1 MGGQQV
7 TRRGG
12 PAESSKCAWVTTS
25 EQGRGGQRVQLLPLP
40 CVPSPDPDRVAL
52 SASTSDSQ
60 GRWPEVASTAKQT
73 LT

>member
-25 EQGRGGQRVQLLPLP
+25 EGRGGQRVQLLPLP
-40 CVPSPDPDRVAL
+40 CVPSPDPDGVAL

-60 GRWPEVASTAKQT
+60 GMWPEVASTAKQT